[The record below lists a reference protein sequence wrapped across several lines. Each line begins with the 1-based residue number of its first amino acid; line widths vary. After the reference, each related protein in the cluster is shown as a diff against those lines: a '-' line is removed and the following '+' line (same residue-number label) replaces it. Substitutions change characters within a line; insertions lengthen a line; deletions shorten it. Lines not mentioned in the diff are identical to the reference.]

1 MSAKLT
7 VVPTTCANDI
17 PGVLRL
23 MADQI
28 DRGEY
33 GEVHNIAWVMDH
45 DGGVDAGLLGKAGE
59 IGPTAHLLFAIA
71 QRKLEGAI

>member
-1 MSAKLT
+1 MSATLH

-17 PGVLRL
+17 SGVLRL

-33 GEVHNIAWVMDH
+33 GAVQNIAWVMDH
-45 DGGVDAGLLGKAGE
+45 DGEVDAGLLGPAGE

-71 QRKLEGAI
+71 QRKLEGIL